1 MAAETVAQTVQL
13 QDTRRIHA
21 GSARAVSRWSYVL
34 LLAMLLLALYFPLGC
49 TLRATGS
56 VTSTQQENQAAT
68 STGVVAPQFFGMV
81 VRSAGNQPSVVT
93 GSRRLWDAGVTW
105 AALEPASGSFN
116 WSTLDAEV
124 AAAQETGA
132 EVTLTLGM
140 TPAWASSQPALS
152 SAYGAGATAMP
163 ANLAD
168 WDAYVTAVAAR
179 YKGRIANYEVW
190 NDPSD
195 AQYWSG
201 APAQLGTDMALLS
214 VHAAA
219 AVHASDAQARIVAP
233 AFDAS
238 GMAQFL
244 AAGGSASV
252 DVFAAAL
259 SLAGQAPEAVVGQ
272 LSSVRSA
279 MLNTSAETK
288 PLWNDQ
294 PTWTLPAAGLSDATQ
309 AAYSARA
316 LVLNA
321 SSGISRM
328 AWYAWDES
336 DNSALRLSDAEAQ
349 PTQAAQAYGV
359 VEGWL
364 SGAAMN
370 GCSANA
376 QQLWSC
382 QLVRNGQPAWIL
394 WSTAGTVQASGLGMA
409 TATALDGS
417 EQPVSQTGNISVG
430 EAPVLLQ

>member
-1 MAAETVAQTVQL
+1 MAPQSVAQAVL
-13 QDTRRIHA
+13 VQDTPRINA
-21 GSARAVSRWSYVL
+21 GHARAVSRWSYVL
-34 LLAMLLLALYFPLGC
+34 LLAMLVVALYFPLGC
-49 TLRATGS
+49 AVKATGN
-56 VTSTQQENQAAT
+56 VASTQQENQAAT

-81 VRSAGNQPSVVT
+81 VRGTANQPAIVT

-105 AALEPASGSFN
+105 AALEPARGGFV
-116 WSTLDAEV
+116 WGTLDAEV
-124 AAAQETGA
+124 AAAQAAGV

-140 TPAWASSQPALS
+140 TPAWASSQPALAP
-152 SAYGAGATAMP
+152 AYGAGATAMP

-168 WDAYVTAVAAR
+168 WDAYVTAVATR
-179 YKGRIANYEVW
+179 YQGRIANYEVW

-195 AQYWSG
+195 AQYWAG
-201 APAQLGTDMALLS
+201 AGGQLGADMALLS
-214 VHAAA
+214 AHAAA
-219 AVHASDAQARIVAP
+219 AVHAADTQASLVAP
-233 AFDAS
+233 AFDAA

-252 DVFAAAL
+252 DVFAAAI
-259 SLAGQAPEAVVGQ
+259 SLAGQAPEALVSQ
-272 LSSVRSA
+272 LASIRSA
-279 MLNTSAETK
+279 MLATSAETK

-294 PTWTLPAAGLSDATQ
+294 PSWTLPAAGLSDSSQ
-309 AAYSARA
+309 AAYSARS

-321 SSGISRM
+321 AYGISRM

-336 DNSALRLSDAEAQ
+336 DSSALRLSDAAAQ
-349 PTQAAQAYGV
+349 PTQAAVAYSV

-364 SGAAMN
+364 SGAAIN

-376 QQLWSC
+376 EQLWSC

-394 WSTAGTVQASGLGMA
+394 WSAAGTVQASGLGMA

-417 EQPVSQTGNISVG
+417 EQPVPASGNVSVG